1 LFFSIFWFTIGK
13 QNDGSLL
20 NTAEEQ
26 EISQE
31 NNINS
36 VSKVAGEARDA
47 IQENTQKK
55 HRYGED
61 QEKNQENRI
70 ISHSSAAKK
79 ANELEPCDDSSTD
92 ESIGML
98 CFL

>member
-13 QNDGSLL
+13 QNDGFSL
-20 NTAEEQ
+20 NTAEEKK
-26 EISQE
+26 ISQE

-36 VSKVAGEARDA
+36 VSKAAIEASDA
-47 IQENTQKK
+47 IQENT
-55 HRYGED
+55 HINIDIGED

-70 ISHSSAAKK
+70 ISHSSAAEKPG
-79 ANELEPCDDSSTD
+79 EHEPCDDSSTD

-98 CFL
+98 